1 MVGGATSSPVKLQS
15 GVGEGR
21 VVGLLLFMVT
31 LCDVTV
37 VAERVM
43 DKLGWDYAFDVF
55 ITLIAYADDISA
67 VIVCDT
73 EAEIQTA
80 VDLLM
85 DEFLQYFFSAGLSMN
100 PTKSELIVFR
110 SRQQNQELFKDNLMQ
125 QR

>member
-1 MVGGATSSPVKLQS
+1 
-15 GVGEGR
+15 
-21 VVGLLLFMVT
+21 
-31 LCDVTV
+31 
-37 VAERVM
+37 M

-67 VIVCDT
+67 VIVGDT